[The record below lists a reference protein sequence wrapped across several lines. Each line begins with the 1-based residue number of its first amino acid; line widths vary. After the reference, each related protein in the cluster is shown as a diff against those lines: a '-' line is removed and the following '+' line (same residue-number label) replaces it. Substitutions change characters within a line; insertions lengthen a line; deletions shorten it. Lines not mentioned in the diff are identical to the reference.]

1 MANTSIK
8 SAFEQFWRNVITKIN
23 SSVTQ
28 VTEYT
33 DSKLAEQVGTSSVA
47 TQLNS
52 HNSSSSS
59 HSDIRDLITDLSA
72 NVDSH
77 THNAS
82 QISAGTFAGQ
92 VVANA
97 SGQSSSS
104 YVVRNTKISATAE
117 SPTVAG
123 QICWKRA

>member
-8 SAFEQFWRNVITKIN
+8 SAFEQFWCNVITKIN

-28 VTEYT
+28 AAEYT
-33 DSKLAEQVGTSSVA
+33 DTKLTERVGSSSVA

-59 HSDIRDLITDLSA
+59 HSDIRDLITGLSSDM
-72 NVDSH
+72 DSH
-77 THNAS
+77 THDAS

-117 SPTVAG
+117 SPTVVG